1 MANRTYRYFDGK
13 PLYPFGYGLSYTHF
27 VYSDATYENGAVSVC
42 LRNAGEY
49 ASDEVVQV
57 YIKDHD
63 SACAVRNHSLCAF
76 RRVHLAPGEE
86 VTVTLPVLERA
97 FACVDET
104 GRSAVTGKRFTL
116 FVGGGQPDERTAELT
131 GDRCLALS
139 INLA

>member
-1 MANRTYRYFDGK
+1 M
-13 PLYPFGYGLSYTHF
+13 
-27 VYSDATYENGAVSVC
+27 
-42 LRNAGEY
+42 
-49 ASDEVVQV
+49 QV

-139 INLA
+139 INHA